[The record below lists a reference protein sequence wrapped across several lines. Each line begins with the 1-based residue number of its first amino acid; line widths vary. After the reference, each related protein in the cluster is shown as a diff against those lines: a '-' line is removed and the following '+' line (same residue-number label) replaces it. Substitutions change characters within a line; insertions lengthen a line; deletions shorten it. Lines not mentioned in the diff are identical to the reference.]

1 MSEFYSGFVT
11 LIGRPNVG
19 KSTLM
24 NHFVGEKISIVTS
37 KPQTTRNKI
46 RSILT
51 GEDYQIVFIDTP
63 GIHKPTSK
71 LGDFMVKSAVNTIGE
86 ADAVIY
92 MVEPKRKIPAE
103 DMAIIERLS
112 SSKKR
117 AKADGSEGDK
127 ARAGHDSHTSTPV
140 FLAINKVDTVP
151 KQDLLA
157 IIDQYQQVYPFK
169 DIIPLSALKGDNT
182 TGLLNAIRGV
192 LPKGP
197 MYFPGDQITD
207 QPERQ
212 IAAEIIREKALTFLQ
227 EEIPHGMAVEIT
239 HFRLREGHNEEDPD
253 ALVDIGANIFCEKD
267 SHKAIII
274 GKQGAMLKRIGSA
287 ARQDIQALLGF
298 RLYLELWVKVKKNWR
313 DSDFMLKNFGYIQ
326 SSS

>member
-1 MSEFYSGFVT
+1 MSKKFYSGFVP

-24 NHFVGEKISIVTS
+24 NHFIGEKISIVTS

-51 GEDYQIVFIDTP
+51 GDDYQIVFIDTP
-63 GIHKPTSK
+63 GMHKPTTK
-71 LGDFMVKSAVNTIGE
+71 LGDFMVKSAVNAIGE
-86 ADAVIY
+86 ADAVIL
-92 MVEPKRKIPAE
+92 MVEPKRRIPE
-103 DMAIIERLS
+103 GDMAIIQRL
-112 SSKKR
+112 
-117 AKADGSEGDK
+117 E
-127 ARAGHDSHTSTPV
+127 RAGSV

-157 IIDQYQQVYPFK
+157 IIDQYRQVYPFK

-182 TGLLNAIRGV
+182 DGLLKAIRKV
-192 LPKGP
+192 LPEGP
-197 MYFPGDQITD
+197 MYFPHDQITD

-227 EEIPHGMAVEIT
+227 EEIPHGMAVAIT
-239 HFRLREGHNEEDPD
+239 HFKLREGHTEDDPN

-274 GKQGAMLKRIGSA
+274 GKQGAMLKRIGA
-287 ARQDIQALLGF
+287 ASRRDIEALLGF
-298 RLYLELWVKVKKNWR
+298 RIYLELWVKVKKNWR
-313 DSDFMLKNFGYIQ
+313 DSDFLLRNFGYFPDFQ
-326 SSS
+326 

>member
-1 MSEFYSGFVT
+1 MPEFYSGFVT

-37 KPQTTRNKI
+37 KPQTTRNRI

-63 GIHKPTSK
+63 GIHTPTSR
-71 LGDFMVKSAVNTIGE
+71 LGDFMVKSAVNAIVE

-92 MVEPKRKIPAE
+92 MVEPKKRIPVE

-112 SSKKR
+112 GKGKR
-117 AKADGSEGDK
+117 PKDN
-127 ARAGHDSHTSTPV
+127 PV

-157 IIDQYQQVYPFK
+157 IIDQYRQVFPFH

-182 TGLLNAIRGV
+182 SGLLAAIRGV

-227 EEIPHGMAVEIT
+227 EEIPHGMAVDIT
-239 HFRLREGHNEEDPD
+239 HFRLREGHNEDDPN

-274 GKQGAMLKRIGSA
+274 GKQGSMLKRIGAA
-287 ARQDIQALLGF
+287 ARRDMEALLGF
-298 RLYLELWVKVKKNWR
+298 KIYLELWVKVKKNWR
-313 DSDFMLKNFGYIQ
+313 DSDFMLKNFGYTQ
-326 SSS
+326 ADS

>member
-1 MSEFYSGFVT
+1 
-11 LIGRPNVG
+11 
-19 KSTLM
+19 M
-24 NHFVGEKISIVTS
+24 NHFIGEKISIVTS

-51 GEDYQIVFIDTP
+51 GEDYQIIFIDTP
-63 GIHKPTSK
+63 GIHKPTSR
-71 LGDFMVKSAVNTIGE
+71 LGDFMVKSAVNAIGE
-86 ADAVIY
+86 ADAVIF
-92 MVEPKRKIPAE
+92 MVEPKRRIPSE
-103 DMAIIERLS
+103 DMSIIERLQNG
-112 SSKKR
+112 KG
-117 AKADGSEGDK
+117 A
-127 ARAGHDSHTSTPV
+127 TPV

-157 IIDQYQQVYPFK
+157 IIDQYQQVYPFR

-227 EEIPHGMAVEIT
+227 EEIPHGMAVDIT
-239 HFRLREGHNEEDPD
+239 HFKLREGHDEEDPA

-274 GKQGAMLKRIGSA
+274 GKQGAMLKRIGAA
-287 ARQDIQALLGF
+287 ARRDMEAFLGF
-298 RLYLELWVKVKKNWR
+298 RIYLELWVKVKKNWR
-313 DSDFMLKNFGYIQ
+313 DSDFMLKNFGYTEGLKH
-326 SSS
+326 

>member
-1 MSEFYSGFVT
+1 MPDFYSGFVT

-63 GIHKPTSK
+63 GIHKPTSR
-71 LGDFMVKSAVNTIGE
+71 LGDFMVKSAINTISE

-92 MVEPKRKIPAE
+92 MVEPKRKIPPE
-103 DMAIIERLS
+103 DIAIIERLKS
-112 SSKKR
+112 VKKP
-117 AKADGSEGDK
+117 S
-127 ARAGHDSHTSTPV
+127 V
-140 FLAINKVDTVP
+140 FLAINKVDTVL
-151 KQDLLA
+151 KQELLA
-157 IIDQYQQVYPFK
+157 IIDQYRQVFNFH
-169 DIIPLSALKGDNT
+169 DIVPLSALKGDNT
-182 TGLLNAIRGV
+182 AGMLNAIRGV

-239 HFRLREGHNEEDPD
+239 HFKLREGHSEEDPH

-274 GKQGAMLKRIGSA
+274 GKQGSMLKRIGAA
-287 ARQDIQALLGF
+287 ARRDIEALLGY

-313 DSDFMLKNFGYIQ
+313 DSDFMLKNFGYNEA
-326 SSS
+326 

>member
-1 MSEFYSGFVT
+1 
-11 LIGRPNVG
+11 
-19 KSTLM
+19 M
-24 NHFVGEKISIVTS
+24 NHFVGEKISIVTN

-51 GEDYQIVFIDTP
+51 GKDYQIVFIDTP

-92 MVEPKRKIPAE
+92 MVEPKKQIPAE

-112 SSKKR
+112 GRKKQTVV
-117 AKADGSEGDK
+117 ADTESGKAHT
-127 ARAGHDSHTSTPV
+127 ANLAGKHTPV

-157 IIDQYQQVYPFK
+157 VIDRYRQIYPFR

-182 TGLLNAIRGV
+182 AGLLAAIRKV

-197 MYFPGDQITD
+197 MYFPDDQITD

-227 EEIPHGMAVEIT
+227 EEVPHGMAVDIT
-239 HFRLREGHNEEDPD
+239 HFKLREGHDEEDPS

-274 GKQGAMLKRIGSA
+274 GKQGAMLKRIGA
-287 ARQDIQALLGF
+287 TARRDIEALLGF
-298 RLYLELWVKVKKNWR
+298 RVYLELWVKVKKNWR
-313 DSDFMLKNFGYIQ
+313 DSDFMLKNFGYTQ
-326 SSS
+326 TSS